1 MKLILLTVLTSV
13 ISYLLGCLNAA
24 YFYST
29 KVKKTDIREYGS
41 GNAGSTNIL
50 RVFGL
55 KSALPVFAVD
65 VLKAVAALR
74 VTIWI
79 TGGNPI
85 AVILSAIFVICGHNW
100 PIFLQYRGGKGVASS
115 LGIMFALDYR
125 VALILLAVAVATML
139 ISKMVS
145 LGSVVGL
152 TCAPFV
158 MWWLSGKP
166 EYIIIAA
173 ILAGIGIF
181 QHRTNLVRIAKGQES
196 KFGKKQTDQ

>member
-1 MKLILLTVLTSV
+1 MKLILLIVLTCA

-24 YFYST
+24 YFYSMN
-29 KVKKTDIREYGS
+29 VKKTDIREYGS

-65 VLKAVAALR
+65 VLKAVAAIRLS
-74 VTIWI
+74 IWI

-85 AVILSAIFVICGHNW
+85 AVILSGLFVILGHNW
-100 PIFLQYRGGKGVASS
+100 PIFMQYRGGKGVASS

-125 VALILLAVAVATML
+125 VALILLCVAVLTML
-139 ISKMVS
+139 ISRMVS

-152 TCAPFV
+152 TVAPFV
-158 MWWLSGKP
+158 MWGINGKI
-166 EYIIIAA
+166 EYIIMAA
-173 ILAGIGIF
+173 VLAAMGIF
-181 QHRTNLVRIAKGQES
+181 QHRTLSARI
-196 KFGKKQTDQ
+196 

>member
-74 VTIWI
+74 ITIWI

>member
-1 MKLILLTVLTSV
+1 MKLILLIVLTCA

-24 YFYST
+24 YFYSMN
-29 KVKKTDIREYGS
+29 VKKTDIREYGS

-65 VLKAVAALR
+65 VLKAVAAIRLS
-74 VTIWI
+74 IWI

-85 AVILSAIFVICGHNW
+85 AVILSGLFVILGHNW
-100 PIFLQYRGGKGVASS
+100 PIFMQYRGGKGVASS

-125 VALILLAVAVATML
+125 VALILLCVAVLTML
-139 ISKMVS
+139 ISRMVS

-152 TCAPFV
+152 TVAPFV
-158 MWWLSGKP
+158 MWGINGKI
-166 EYIIIAA
+166 EYIIMAA
-173 ILAGIGIF
+173 VLAAMGIF
-181 QHRTNLVRIAKGQES
+181 QHRTNLVRIAKGEEN
-196 KFGKKQTDQ
+196 KFGKKKTDQ

>member
-1 MKLILLTVLTSV
+1 MKLTLLIVLTCA

-24 YFYST
+24 YFYSMN
-29 KVKKTDIREYGS
+29 VKKTDIREYGS

-65 VLKAVAALR
+65 VLKAVAAVRLS
-74 VTIWI
+74 IWI

-85 AVILSAIFVICGHNW
+85 AVILSGLFVILGHNW
-100 PIFLQYRGGKGVASS
+100 PIFMQYRGGKGVASS

-125 VALILLAVAVATML
+125 VALVLLCVAVLTML

-152 TCAPFV
+152 TVAPFV
-158 MWWLSGKP
+158 MWGINGKI
-166 EYIIIAA
+166 EYIIMAV
-173 ILAGIGIF
+173 ILAAMGVF
-181 QHRTNLVRIAKGQES
+181 QHRANLVRIAKGEEN
-196 KFGKKQTDQ
+196 KFGKKKTDQ

>member
-1 MKLILLTVLTSV
+1 MKLILLIVLTCA

-24 YFYST
+24 YFYSMN
-29 KVKKTDIREYGS
+29 VKKTDIREYGS

-65 VLKAVAALR
+65 VLKAVAAIRLS
-74 VTIWI
+74 IWI

-85 AVILSAIFVICGHNW
+85 AVILSGLFVILGHNW
-100 PIFLQYRGGKGVASS
+100 PIFMQYRGGKGVASS

-125 VALILLAVAVATML
+125 VALILLCVAVLTML
-139 ISKMVS
+139 ISRMVS

-152 TCAPFV
+152 IVAPFV
-158 MWWLSGKP
+158 MWGINGKI
-166 EYIIIAA
+166 EYIIMAA
-173 ILAGIGIF
+173 VLAAMGIF
-181 QHRTNLVRIAKGQES
+181 QHRTNLVRIAKGEEN
-196 KFGKKQTDQ
+196 KFGKKKTDQ

>member
-1 MKLILLTVLTSV
+1 MKLILLIVLTCA

-24 YFYST
+24 YFYSMN
-29 KVKKTDIREYGS
+29 VKKTDIREYGS

-65 VLKAVAALR
+65 VLKAVAAVRLS
-74 VTIWI
+74 IWI

-85 AVILSAIFVICGHNW
+85 AVILSGLFVILGHNW
-100 PIFLQYRGGKGVASS
+100 PIFMQYRGGKGVASS

-125 VALILLAVAVATML
+125 VALILLCVAVLTML

-152 TCAPFV
+152 TVAPFV
-158 MWWLSGKP
+158 MWGINGKI
-166 EYIIIAA
+166 EYIIMAI
-173 ILAGIGIF
+173 ILAAMGVF
-181 QHRTNLVRIAKGQES
+181 QHRANLVRIAKGEEN
-196 KFGKKQTDQ
+196 KFGKKKTDQ

>member
-1 MKLILLTVLTSV
+1 MKLILPIVLTCA

-24 YFYST
+24 YFYSMN
-29 KVKKTDIREYGS
+29 VKKTDIREYGS

-65 VLKAVAALR
+65 VLKAVAAIRLS
-74 VTIWI
+74 IWI

-85 AVILSAIFVICGHNW
+85 AVILSGLFVILGHNW
-100 PIFLQYRGGKGVASS
+100 PIFMQYRGGKGVASS

-125 VALILLAVAVATML
+125 VALILLCVAVLTML
-139 ISKMVS
+139 ISRMVS

-152 TCAPFV
+152 TVAPFV
-158 MWWLSGKP
+158 MWGINGKI
-166 EYIIIAA
+166 EYIIMAA
-173 ILAGIGIF
+173 VLAAMGIF
-181 QHRTNLVRIAKGQES
+181 QHRTNLVRIAKGEEN
-196 KFGKKQTDQ
+196 KFGKKKTDQ